1 MAWAHFFGS
10 NSQFL
15 MKRDISFQMKIPMIG
30 ILEQNHTLLKTLKRS
45 VISTQ
50 QSYAGIERRLAYTD
64 IVNHPVPFLKH
75 LQKAFLV
82 CMKTSLMVESLSLLS
97 MLLL

>member
-1 MAWAHFFGS
+1 MAWAHFFVS
-10 NSQFL
+10 NSHCL
-15 MKRDISFQMKIPMIG
+15 RKRDISFQMKILMIG
-30 ILEQNHTLLKTLKRS
+30 ILEQNHTLLKTLNRS
-45 VISTQ
+45 VINTQ
-50 QSYAGIERRLAYTD
+50 QSYAETL
-64 IVNHPVPFLKH
+64 VNHPVPLLKD

>member
-10 NSQFL
+10 NSHCL
-15 MKRDISFQMKIPMIG
+15 RKRDISFQMKILMIG

-50 QSYAGIERRLAYTD
+50 QSYAGIERRLAYRD
-64 IVNHPVPFLKH
+64 IVNHPVPF
-75 LQKAFLV
+75 
-82 CMKTSLMVESLSLLS
+82 
-97 MLLL
+97 